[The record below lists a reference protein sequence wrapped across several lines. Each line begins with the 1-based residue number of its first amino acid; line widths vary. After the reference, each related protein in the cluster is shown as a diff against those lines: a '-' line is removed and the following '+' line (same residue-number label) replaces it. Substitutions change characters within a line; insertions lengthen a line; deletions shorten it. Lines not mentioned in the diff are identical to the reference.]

1 MKNVVEVKEDIED
14 KILEIDIDQEKEE
27 MNTVDMN
34 TVEIIEVQKLKV
46 IQIFLSVD

>member
-14 KILEIDIDQEKEE
+14 KILGIDIDQEKEE